1 MTGNDVLEKSFTW
14 LEDKIEKYMTSREP
28 SISIKEENITSNLGL
43 EEWPV
48 DKAWGRVIKKRHR
61 NTLKVILNCGNSI
74 RIYLPNRLA
83 LSFDVDENGKIPN
96 DDFFRLIKIIK
107 ISKGGHYY
115 VKIIPAYQ
123 FDHNTTTIGELLNGT
138 WGVNKV

>member
-1 MTGNDVLEKSFTW
+1 MTGNDVLKKSFTW
-14 LEDKIEKYMTSREP
+14 LEDKIAKYMTSREP
-28 SISIKEENITSNLGL
+28 SISIKEENITSDLGL

-74 RIYLPNRLA
+74 RVYLPNRLA
-83 LSFDVDENGKIPN
+83 LCFEVDWSGKIPD
-96 DDFFRLIKIIK
+96 DDFHLINVIKID
-107 ISKGGHYY
+107 KGGHFYW
-115 VKIIPAYQ
+115 KQILISG

-138 WGVNKV
+138 WGVGKV